1 MKLRLFITGGNGF
14 IGRNLIEKLSN
25 KYFILSPNH
34 KELEL
39 TDEQQTISYFKSHKV
54 DVLIHCANIG
64 GTKKTS
70 VIPNV
75 VEINLKI
82 FFNLL
87 NCKKYYKKMIFFGS
101 GAEYDKRFN
110 LIKAKENDFGK
121 NIPVDSYGFY
131 KYVCSKLIEKENNII
146 NLRLFGVYGK
156 YENFETRFISYAIC
170 RALLNKSI
178 NIQKNVV
185 FDYLYI
191 NDLVKIVDYF
201 IENKV
206 EHKFYNVGRG
216 LSVDIKTIAYLIKKL
231 SLKNIPINIVNQ
243 GFNNEY
249 TCDVTRLQKTIDKLE
264 YTDLSESIKEMISHY
279 RLIIP
284 MIKKYFYTNKKSV

>member
-14 IGRNLIEKLSN
+14 IGRNLIESLSS
-25 KYFILSPNH
+25 KYWILSPNH

-39 TDEQQTISYFKSHKV
+39 TNERQVINYFKSHKV

-64 GTKKTS
+64 GTKGT
-70 VIPNV
+70 VDTPNIT
-75 VEINLKI
+75 EINLKI

-101 GAEYDKRFN
+101 GAEYDKRRN
-110 LIKAKENDFGK
+110 LVKVKENDFGK

-131 KYVCSKLIEKENNII
+131 KYVCSKFIEKEKNII

-156 YENFETRFISYAIC
+156 YEDFETRFISYAIC
-170 RALLNKSI
+170 RALLNKPI

-191 NDLVKIVDYF
+191 NDLVKIVEYF
-201 IENKV
+201 IKNKI

-216 LSVDIKTIAYLIKKL
+216 VSMDIKTIAQLIIKF
-231 SLKNIPINIVNQ
+231 SSKNVPINIIDKDL
-243 GFNNEY
+243 NNEY
-249 TCDVTRLQKTIDKLE
+249 TCNITRLQKIIKELK
-264 YTDLSESIKEMISHY
+264 YTDFSASIKEMISY
-279 RLIIP
+279 YQSIIP
-284 MIKKYFYTNKKSV
+284 ILKYTPNLNK

>member
-14 IGRNLIEKLSN
+14 IGRNLIESLSS
-25 KYFILSPNH
+25 KYWILSPNH

-39 TDEQQTISYFKSHKV
+39 TNERQVINYFKSHKV

-64 GTKKTS
+64 GTKGT
-70 VIPNV
+70 VDTPNIT
-75 VEINLKI
+75 EINLKI

-101 GAEYDKRFN
+101 GAEYDKRRN
-110 LIKAKENDFGK
+110 LVKVKENDFGK

-131 KYVCSKLIEKENNII
+131 KYVCSKFIEKEKNII

-156 YENFETRFISYAIC
+156 YEDFETRFISYAIC
-170 RALLNKSI
+170 RALLNKPI

-191 NDLVKIVDYF
+191 NDLVKIVEYF
-201 IENKV
+201 IKNEI

-216 LSVDIKTIAYLIKKL
+216 VSMDIKTIAQLIIKF
-231 SLKNIPINIVNQ
+231 SSKNVPINIIDKDL
-243 GFNNEY
+243 NNEY
-249 TCDVTRLQKTIDKLE
+249 TCNITRLQKIIKELK
-264 YTDLSESIKEMISHY
+264 YTDFPASIKEMISY
-279 RLIIP
+279 YQSIIP
-284 MIKKYFYTNKKSV
+284 ILKYTPNLNK

>member
-14 IGRNLIEKLSN
+14 IGRNLIESLSS
-25 KYFILSPNH
+25 KYWILSPNH

-39 TDEQQTISYFKSHKV
+39 TNERQVINYFKSHKV

-64 GTKKTS
+64 GTKGT
-70 VIPNV
+70 VDTPNIT
-75 VEINLKI
+75 EINLKI

-101 GAEYDKRFN
+101 GAEYDKRRD
-110 LIKAKENDFGK
+110 LVKVKENDFGK

-131 KYVCSKLIEKENNII
+131 KYVCSKFIEKEKNII

-156 YENFETRFISYAIC
+156 YEDFETRFISYAIC
-170 RALLNKSI
+170 RALLNKPI

-191 NDLVKIVDYF
+191 NDLVKIVEYF
-201 IENKV
+201 IKNEI

-216 LSVDIKTIAYLIKKL
+216 VSMDIKTIAQLIIKF
-231 SLKNIPINIVNQ
+231 SSKNVPINIIDKDL
-243 GFNNEY
+243 NNEY
-249 TCDVTRLQKTIDKLE
+249 TCNITRLQKIIKELK
-264 YTDLSESIKEMISHY
+264 YTDFPASIKEMISY
-279 RLIIP
+279 YQSIIP
-284 MIKKYFYTNKKSV
+284 ILKYTPNLNK

>member
-14 IGRNLIEKLSN
+14 IGRNLIESLSS
-25 KYFILSPNH
+25 KYWILSPNH

-39 TDEQQTISYFKSHKV
+39 TNERQVINYFKSHKV

-64 GTKKTS
+64 GTKGT
-70 VIPNV
+70 VDTPNIT
-75 VEINLKI
+75 EINLKI

-101 GAEYDKRFN
+101 GAEYDKRRD
-110 LIKAKENDFGK
+110 LVKVKENDFGK

-131 KYVCSKLIEKENNII
+131 KYVCSKFIEKEKNII

-156 YENFETRFISYAIC
+156 YEDFETRFISYAIC
-170 RALLNKSI
+170 RALLNKPI

-191 NDLVKIVDYF
+191 NDLVKIVEYF
-201 IENKV
+201 IKNKI

-216 LSVDIKTIAYLIKKL
+216 VSMDIKTIAQLIIKF
-231 SLKNIPINIVNQ
+231 SSKNVPINIIDKDL
-243 GFNNEY
+243 NNEY
-249 TCDVTRLQKTIDKLE
+249 TCNITRLQKIIKELK
-264 YTDLSESIKEMISHY
+264 YTDFPASIKEMISY
-279 RLIIP
+279 YQSIIP
-284 MIKKYFYTNKKSV
+284 ILKYTPNLNK